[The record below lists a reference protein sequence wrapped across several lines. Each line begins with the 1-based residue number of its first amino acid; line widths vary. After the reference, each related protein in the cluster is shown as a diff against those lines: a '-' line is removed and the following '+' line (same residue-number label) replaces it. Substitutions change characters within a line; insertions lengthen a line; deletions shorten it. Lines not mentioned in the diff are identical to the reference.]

1 MLLPLTTPY
10 GLWALDVLGGLAA
23 VWLAYKVVQ
32 HILRRSRTTPLTGP
46 PNPNWLLGVGRQVEK
61 SPDPALMY
69 EQWSETYGP
78 VYRVPATL
86 GFSRV
91 VLCDPKAI
99 LHFYSHETFGYV
111 QTELMKRSIENIV
124 GKGVL
129 WAEGESHKRQRKAL
143 TPAFSNA
150 AIRQLTSVFFDSAH
164 KVKAAWDGILD
175 STSGDSEVLEVQ
187 SWMNH
192 VSLDSV
198 GIAGFSHDFGILH
211 GKQPL
216 VATTFDSF
224 GHLKPSIL
232 SSLTFILGLAIP
244 ALTKIPTTFRRLI
257 RQLNSSMGEIAD
269 ELLNNMRKESE
280 GEGNEKG
287 GDRSIIGL
295 LIRAENSDS
304 ELHMSQEEVM
314 AQMKTL
320 ILAGYETT
328 SISLT
333 WCLVELCKKPE
344 TQMKLR
350 EELSQFS
357 GSDPTWD
364 QLTHQLPYLDAV
376 VHETLRLHPPL
387 GETTRQATADDII
400 PLSMPMRIATGELTS
415 QIAIA
420 KGQVVTVPIHCMNR
434 ATAFWGPNAK
444 EFVPE
449 RWLTDDGI
457 PGRAQ
462 EIQGHR
468 HLLTFVDGPRIC
480 LGRGFALAEFKAV
493 LSVLI
498 RNYAFGF
505 RDGPG
510 TKIETV
516 RGILPRPS
524 VAGEKG
530 ARVPLRI
537 RRLE

>member
-1 MLLPLTTPY
+1 MLLTLTTP
-10 GLWALDVLGGLAA
+10 GLRALDVLGGLVA

-32 HILRRSRTTPLTGP
+32 HIRRRSRTTPLTGP
-46 PNPNWLLGVGRQVEK
+46 PNPNWLLGVGRQMRK

-91 VLCDPKAI
+91 VLCDPKAT
-99 LHFYSHETFGYV
+99 LHFFSRETFGYV
-111 QTELMKRSIENIV
+111 QTELTKRFVENIV

-129 WAEGESHKRQRKAL
+129 WAEGESHKRQRRAL

-150 AIRQLTSVFFDSAH
+150 AIRQLTSVFFDSAY
-164 KVKAAWDGILD
+164 KVKTAWDGMLD
-175 STSGDSEVLEVQ
+175 STSGDSEVIEVQ

-198 GIAGFSHDFGILH
+198 GIAGFSHDFGTLH

-232 SSLTFILGLAIP
+232 SSLTIILGLAIP
-244 ALTKIPTTFRRLI
+244 ALTKIPTAFGRLI
-257 RQLNSSMGEIAD
+257 KQLNNSMGEIAD
-269 ELLNNMRKESE
+269 ELLNDMRKESE

-333 WCLVELCKKPE
+333 WCLIELCTKPE
-344 TQMKLR
+344 IQTKLR

-376 VHETLRLHPPL
+376 VHETLRLHPPVR
-387 GETTRQATADDII
+387 ETTRQATADDII
-400 PLSMPMRIATGELTS
+400 PLSIPMRIATGELTS

-420 KGQVVTVPIHCMNR
+420 KGQIVTVPIQCMNR

-444 EFVPE
+444 EFIPE

-498 RNYAFGF
+498 RNYAFEF